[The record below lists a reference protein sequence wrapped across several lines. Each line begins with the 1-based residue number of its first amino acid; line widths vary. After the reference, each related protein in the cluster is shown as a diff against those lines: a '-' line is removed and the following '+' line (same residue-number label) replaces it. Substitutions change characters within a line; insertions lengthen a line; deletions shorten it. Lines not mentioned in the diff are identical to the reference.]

1 MLKNNTEW
9 LFQHLYYRPFNIV
22 IEAID
27 SISVSILKAQDKAQ
41 LKKKT

>member
-1 MLKNNTEW
+1 M
-9 LFQHLYYRPFNIV
+9 

-41 LKKKT
+41 LKKKHKNTNADPQKALHPCFSG